1 MTLFSVLPSE
11 STYHDGSTYYDV
23 KIDNSHSEEYHIDFN
38 VSRVQ
43 TLLNNINSNKAM
55 GPDKIHGMVLRAI
68 ALICIIMKV
77 M

>member
-1 MTLFSVLPSE
+1 MTLFSVLPYK

-23 KIDNSHSEEYHIDFN
+23 KIDNSHSEEYHIYFN